1 MVYQKSQVIPFEVI
15 PPAADAADPNAA
27 AEAAESEFIEV
38 RALNE
43 DGEPVAVQLQKLPFQ
58 KEPDYRLPNII
69 ECRVINIVDGV
80 PVLKQHIPTIIY
92 KFYSEAYRKGQS
104 IECTVTYVPLDRVHD
119 KFKVVD
125 DKGLNFNV
133 SDRNAFLHKGQ
144 KVTCK
149 FQSLS
154 QQGCI
159 LKFDNESLN
168 LPFYSPKIIGGL
180 VELPPRL
187 HGYIQKVWRKSPEFE
202 YLRKDL
208 QTHNPLW
215 FINMMRETLRTF
227 PWGFTPEQITRHCIS
242 LDELMKALRKGAL
255 HFLEGSSFLNGLSS
269 ETRRSMQGQITELVE
284 SLKPFEKL
292 LSHFKNKDQDEFV
305 SQIFDKLEKSGYLY
319 HPDQAFGVLMMI
331 FRLYPNKVSEYL
343 SSIFQSIFTREIQNW
358 EREPFRTAFVEQF
371 EMYLRQAATSID
383 GLPMAETRAQKE
395 RLLTAITAIALKILL
410 SKQGADLNRTYS
422 TYYRYISLLNP
433 NHLDELLNQ
442 SLQTLLGCKPLTEPV
457 YSQLRNPMYVVAT
470 AAAIPTGLPLD
481 RIRNNHRYQSG
492 SAELTI
498 TPDGLALTH
507 LETSRDSEQ
516 ALPAALMPWLHPSIY
531 ANGVH
536 NIQARKL
543 NRMSEHNTFWTDVE
557 HTLFDREVT
566 QLAVDRANVRSR
578 AEIGDNVLVEIND
591 MELEFDQNGRDTG
604 NPRFFCDI
612 VDDGF
617 EAGGGYMDC
626 RDIVGYSV
634 RYLSDR
640 CYRRRDGKPMQFV
653 AKVIGI
659 EEDGAYH
666 FSLADAV
673 TDYVRDTFDT
683 QTEYHAVITNSV
695 IGGQARSY
703 SGLTKNGFGLYISP
717 KPELDIRNSDIVAV
731 GLYSLSEGNIQGYI
745 TRKLDK
751 NADGFTTADAFRNI
765 LLALSVKTEEEDE
778 EEIEDIYDEL
788 MPEDIHELIEIV
800 RYRALSEKNLLNAYD
815 YLRFARLLALLID
828 NAELASS
835 LGTHAS
841 LLLLHDFYA
850 SNKRI
855 DASELRKLADDSARM
870 PMLSNL
876 YKRLEM
882 VSWMDND
889 SHNNE
894 LYQVIGDEDATELER
909 TIARMVLS
917 YNMMQQASDNPSEI
931 AKTLKTEIGNALD
944 VVSDTRLGK
953 YYGSESKFIEFKT
966 SLVYPAVSPGQKM
979 HADPEQQ
986 QQHILS
992 RIAGFLNAEGGSL
1005 FLGVNNQGYASGLAD
1020 DFEYYASHPL
1030 QAGNH
1035 MHRIN
1040 DADKLQVYI
1049 DNLLSDNF
1057 GPAALSRISVSI
1069 DNDEL
1074 NVEKGRVVVRFDIQK
1089 SLEPIYFNGKLWVR
1103 QSGQSTRFYTG
1114 SAEEEFL
1121 RDRRQQL
1128 AELERQARS
1137 MEEEEAEKQ
1146 AVAAQAKE
1154 VQAVDTTPEPVAAVP
1169 TGIATSRW
1177 RPNVIN
1183 YWDEGYAEPFGYL
1196 YFDRSGGMEFSKENL
1211 YKDGECDLTLIIP
1224 DEMQNGSLILGYE
1237 NSEPLRVPL
1246 QEIYE
1251 KGSNQTIKYSPLRP
1265 LRFAAVA
1272 GEQEGL
1278 LSILA
1283 DNSSNLAYHMENVAD
1298 LQQGHINSDP
1308 VSAITSSV
1316 NHVYAWDVIAE
1327 GCKSD
1332 FSSVLRSNLKKNAA
1346 GYALKTNESKADC
1359 PQKVADLIAK
1369 CHS

>member
-1 MVYQKSQVIPFEVI
+1 MIYQKSQVIAFEVI
-15 PPAADAADPNAA
+15 PPADD
-27 AEAAESEFIEV
+27 AAESEFIEV
-38 RALNE
+38 QALDVN
-43 DGEPVAVQLQKLPFQ
+43 DEPVAVPLQKLPFQ
-58 KEPDYRLPNII
+58 KEPDYRYPSII

-80 PVLKQHIPTIIY
+80 PVLKQHIPSIVY
-92 KFYSEAYRKGQS
+92 KFYSEAYRKGQT
-104 IECTVTYVPLDRVHD
+104 IECTVTYVPLDRAHD
-119 KFKVVD
+119 KFKVMD
-125 DKGLNFNV
+125 DKGLYFNV
-133 SDRNAFLHKGQ
+133 SDRNVFLHKGQ

-168 LPFYSPKIIGGL
+168 LPFYGPKIIGGL
-180 VELPPRL
+180 VELPPVLNRYVL
-187 HGYIQKVWRKSPEFE
+187 WIWRKSPDFE

-208 QTHNPLW
+208 QNHNPIW

-227 PWGFTPEQITRHCIS
+227 PWGLTPEQITRHCFQ
-242 LDELMKALRKGAL
+242 LDEMMKALRKGAL
-255 HFLEGSSFLNGLSS
+255 HFLEGSSFLNGLSP

-292 LSHFKNKDQDEFV
+292 LSHFKNNDQDAFV

-331 FRLYPNKVSEYL
+331 FRLYPHKVSEYL

-358 EREPFRTAFVEQF
+358 QREPFRTAFVEQF
-371 EMYLRQAATSID
+371 EMYLRQAAASID

-442 SLQTLLGCKPLTEPV
+442 SLQTLLGCKPQTEPI

-481 RIRNNHRYQSG
+481 RIHSNHRYQSG

-498 TPDGLALTH
+498 TPDGLELTH
-507 LETSRDSEQ
+507 IGTTRDTEQ
-516 ALPAALMPWLHPSIY
+516 VLPGALMPWLHPSIY

-536 NIQARKL
+536 NIQARKI
-543 NRMSEHNTFWTDVE
+543 NRMTEHNTFWSDVE
-557 HTLFDREVT
+557 HTLFHREVT
-566 QLAVDRANVRSR
+566 QLSVDRANVRSR
-578 AEIGDNVLVEIND
+578 ADIGDNVLIEIND
-591 MELEFDQNGRDTG
+591 MELEFDNNGRDTG

-634 RYLSDR
+634 RYLTDR
-640 CYRRRDGKPMQFV
+640 CYRRKDGKPIQVV
-653 AKVIGI
+653 AKVIDI
-659 EEDGAYH
+659 EEDGALH

-673 TDYVRDTFDT
+673 TEYVRDTFDT
-683 QTEYHAVITNSV
+683 QSEYHAVITNSV
-695 IGGQARSY
+695 LGGQARSY
-703 SGLTKNGFGLYISP
+703 SGLTKNGFGLYITP
-717 KPELDIRNSDIVAV
+717 NPDMDIKNSDIVAV

-751 NADGFTTADAFRNI
+751 VADGFTTADAFRNV
-765 LLALSVKTEEEDE
+765 LLAMSAKTEEDQEDE
-778 EEIEDIYDEL
+778 MEDIYDEL
-788 MPEDIHELIEIV
+788 MPEDIMELIEIV
-800 RYRALSEKNLLNAYD
+800 RYRALSEKNILNAYD

-828 NAELASS
+828 NGEIASS

-841 LLLLHDFYA
+841 LLLQHDFYA

-855 DASELRKLADDSARM
+855 DSSELEKLAEDSAKM

-882 VSWMDND
+882 VSWMGSDGHND
-889 SHNNE
+889 E
-894 LYQVIGDEDATELER
+894 LFQVIKDDDATELEH

-917 YNMMQQASDNPSEI
+917 YNMMQQASDNPADIS
-931 AKTLKTEIGNALD
+931 KTLKTEIGNALD

-953 YYGSESKFIEFKT
+953 YYGTESKFIEFKT

-979 HADPEQQ
+979 HADPEAQ

-1020 DFEYYASHPL
+1020 DFEYYANHPL

-1035 MHRIN
+1035 MHRIT
-1040 DADKLQVYI
+1040 DDDKLQVYI

-1057 GPAALSRISVSI
+1057 GPAALSRITVSI

-1074 NVEKGRVVVRFDIQK
+1074 NVEKGRTVIRFDIQK

-1103 QSGQSTRFYTG
+1103 QSGQSTRYYTG
-1114 SAEEEFL
+1114 SAEDEFL
-1121 RDRRQQL
+1121 RDRRQQM
-1128 AELERQARS
+1128 AELERQSRS
-1137 MEEEEAEKQ
+1137 IHEEESEKQ
-1146 AVAAQAKE
+1146 TELILEKTASAKE
-1154 VQAVDTTPEPVAAVP
+1154 VTVETPAVVEVEPV
-1169 TGIATSRW
+1169 GIATSKW
-1177 RPNVIN
+1177 RPNVLN
-1183 YWDEGYAEPFGYL
+1183 DWDEGYVEPFGYL
-1196 YFDRSGGMEFSKENL
+1196 YFDQNGSLEFSRENL
-1211 YKDGECDLTLIIP
+1211 YKESQCDLALIIP
-1224 DEMQNGSLILGYE
+1224 HEYQNGSLILCFE
-1237 NSEPLRVPL
+1237 NSEPIRVPL

-1251 KGSNQTIKYSPLRP
+1251 KSEKSDKTIKYSSKKS
-1265 LRFAAVA
+1265 LRFAAVV
-1272 GEQEGL
+1272 GDNEGL

-1283 DNSSNLAYHMENVAD
+1283 DNSSNLAYHMENISD
-1298 LQQGHINSDP
+1298 LSQGHINTEP
-1308 VSAITSSV
+1308 VSAQTSSV
-1316 NHVYAWDVIAE
+1316 NHVYGWDVIDE
-1327 GCKSD
+1327 NCKDD
-1332 FSSVLRSNLKKNAA
+1332 FKSVLRSNLKKNAA
-1346 GYALKTNESKADC
+1346 GYALKTNETKSDC
-1359 PQKVADLIAK
+1359 SQKVADLIAK
-1369 CHS
+1369 CHA